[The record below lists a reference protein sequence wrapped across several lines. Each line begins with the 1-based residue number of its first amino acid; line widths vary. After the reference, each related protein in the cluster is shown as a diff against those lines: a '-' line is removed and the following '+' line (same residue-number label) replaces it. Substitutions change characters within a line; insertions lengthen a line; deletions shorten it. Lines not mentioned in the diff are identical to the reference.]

1 MTDAWKIRGELILS
15 CNCDVF
21 CPCVIA
27 LGKAK
32 PTYGVCHT
40 WWGLHIDEGHAGDE
54 SLDGLNVGVLMD
66 IPGPLAE
73 GNWSVALYIDERA
86 SDAAAQALTEILS
99 GKAGGTT
106 SWFTIMVAEFLGVKR
121 VPIEFKHV
129 GKGWSFKI
137 PKRSPTPNTGW
148 EPRSPSVGAPR
159 ADFAIGVATGNS
171 PVAAAST
178 HASIGKGPE
187 RAARRRDACIRAV
200 TRASRRGSKRKQSSL
215 TATGWPNRSGLG
227 SASNLLRRTAGS

>member
-1 MTDAWKIRGELILS
+1 MTDSWKIRGELILS

-27 LGKAK
+27 LGKAQ

-54 SLDGLNVGVLMD
+54 SLDGLSVGVLMD

-73 GNWSVALYIDERA
+73 GKWSVALYVDERA

-106 SWFTIMVAEFLGVKR
+106 GWFSIMVAEFLGVKR

-129 GKGWSFKI
+129 GKGWTFKI
-137 PKRSPTPNTGW
+137 PKIIDGAIEPIEGANGDGTTKITNTKYWMGADVIVCRSTKSRFRDWGRNW
-148 EPRSPSVGAPR
+148 ELSGGSGEYAQVEWE
-159 ADFAIGVATGNS
+159 
-171 PVAAAST
+171 
-178 HASIGKGPE
+178 GP
-187 RAARRRDACIRAV
+187 
-200 TRASRRGSKRKQSSL
+200 
-215 TATGWPNRSGLG
+215 
-227 SASNLLRRTAGS
+227 

>member
-1 MTDAWKIRGELILS
+1 MTDGWKIRGELILS

-73 GNWSVALYIDERA
+73 GKWSVAFYIDERA
-86 SDAAAQALTEILS
+86 NDAAAQALTEILS

-106 SWFTIMVAEFLGVKR
+106 SWFSIMVAEFLGVKR

-129 GKGWSFKI
+129 GRGWSFKI
-137 PKRSPTPNTGW
+137 PRIIDGAIEPIEGANGDGTTKITNTKYWMGAEVTVCRSTKSRFRDWGRNWELTGGSGEYARIDW
-148 EPRSPSVGAPR
+148 E
-159 ADFAIGVATGNS
+159 
-171 PVAAAST
+171 
-178 HASIGKGPE
+178 GP
-187 RAARRRDACIRAV
+187 
-200 TRASRRGSKRKQSSL
+200 
-215 TATGWPNRSGLG
+215 
-227 SASNLLRRTAGS
+227 

>member
-121 VPIEFKHV
+121 IPIEFKHV

-137 PKRSPTPNTGW
+137 PKIIDGVIEPIEGANGDGTTKITNTQYWMGAEVTVCRSTKSRFRDWGRNW
-148 EPRSPSVGAPR
+148 ELSGGSGEYARI
-159 ADFAIGVATGNS
+159 DW
-171 PVAAAST
+171 
-178 HASIGKGPE
+178 KGP
-187 RAARRRDACIRAV
+187 
-200 TRASRRGSKRKQSSL
+200 
-215 TATGWPNRSGLG
+215 
-227 SASNLLRRTAGS
+227 

>member
-1 MTDAWKIRGELILS
+1 MTDNWKIRGELILS

-27 LGKAK
+27 LGKAQ

-54 SLDGLNVGVLMD
+54 SLDGLSVGVLMD

-73 GNWSVALYIDERA
+73 GKWTVALYIDERA

-106 SWFTIMVAEFLGVKR
+106 GWFSIMVAEFLGVKR
-121 VPIEFKHV
+121 VPIEFKQA
-129 GKGWSFKI
+129 GRGWTFKI
-137 PKRSPTPNTGW
+137 PKIIDGAIEPIEGANGDGTTKITNTKYWMGADVTVCRSTKSRFRDWGRNW
-148 EPRSPSVGAPR
+148 ELSGGSGEYAQVEWE
-159 ADFAIGVATGNS
+159 
-171 PVAAAST
+171 
-178 HASIGKGPE
+178 GP
-187 RAARRRDACIRAV
+187 
-200 TRASRRGSKRKQSSL
+200 
-215 TATGWPNRSGLG
+215 
-227 SASNLLRRTAGS
+227 

>member
-1 MTDAWKIRGELILS
+1 MTDSWKIRGELILS

-27 LGKAK
+27 LGKAQ

-54 SLDGLNVGVLMD
+54 SLDGLSVGVLMD

-73 GNWSVALYIDERA
+73 GKWSVALYVDERA

-106 SWFTIMVAEFLGVKR
+106 GWFSIMVAEFLGVKR

-129 GKGWSFKI
+129 GKGWTFKI
-137 PKRSPTPNTGW
+137 PKIIDGAIEPIEGANGDGTTKITNTKYWMGADVTVCRSTKSRFRDWGRNW
-148 EPRSPSVGAPR
+148 ELSGGSGEYAQVEWE
-159 ADFAIGVATGNS
+159 
-171 PVAAAST
+171 
-178 HASIGKGPE
+178 GP
-187 RAARRRDACIRAV
+187 
-200 TRASRRGSKRKQSSL
+200 
-215 TATGWPNRSGLG
+215 
-227 SASNLLRRTAGS
+227 

>member
-1 MTDAWKIRGELILS
+1 MTDSWKIRGELILS

-27 LGKAK
+27 LGKAQ

-54 SLDGLNVGVLMD
+54 SLDGLSVGVLMD

-73 GNWSVALYIDERA
+73 GKWSVALYVDERA

-106 SWFTIMVAEFLGVKR
+106 GWFSIMVAEFLGVKR

-129 GKGWSFKI
+129 GKGWTFKI
-137 PKRSPTPNTGW
+137 PKIIDGVIEPIEGANGDGTTKITNTKYWMGADVTVCRSTKSRFRDWGRNW
-148 EPRSPSVGAPR
+148 E
-159 ADFAIGVATGNS
+159 
-171 PVAAAST
+171 
-178 HASIGKGPE
+178 
-187 RAARRRDACIRAV
+187 
-200 TRASRRGSKRKQSSL
+200 L
-215 TATGWPNRSGLG
+215 SGG
-227 SASNLLRRTAGS
+227 SAEYAQIEWEGP